1 MTQSNEEPRKQSK
14 RKRVGQ
20 ALLVLGVNI
29 IILSLVGVMI
39 ASAFPYL
46 HSEGYVINWVGFGL
60 LIVVFGLI
68 LALYPE
74 GPSRDQAWIM
84 KVTPFCSGA

>member
-1 MTQSNEEPRKQSK
+1 
-14 RKRVGQ
+14 
-20 ALLVLGVNI
+20 LGVNI
-29 IILSLVGVMI
+29 VILSLVGVMV
-39 ASAFPYL
+39 ASAFSYVYPD
-46 HSEGYVINWVGFGL
+46 GYVTNWVGFGL

-74 GPSRDQAWIM
+74 GPSKDQAWIM